1 MELDGLATRHISSH
15 DLSEALINSGLAAS
29 KRTARELLA
38 SDAIRVNGEKVTAEQ
53 NDLGFALFDQYWIL
67 QKGKKHFA
75 LLKR

>member
-1 MELDGLATRHISSH
+1 MQ
-15 DLSEALINSGLAAS
+15 S
-29 KRTARELLA
+29 KRAARELLA

>member
-1 MELDGLATRHISSH
+1 MPESM
-15 DLSEALINSGLAAS
+15 SGLLRCMQS
-29 KRTARELLA
+29 KRAARELLA